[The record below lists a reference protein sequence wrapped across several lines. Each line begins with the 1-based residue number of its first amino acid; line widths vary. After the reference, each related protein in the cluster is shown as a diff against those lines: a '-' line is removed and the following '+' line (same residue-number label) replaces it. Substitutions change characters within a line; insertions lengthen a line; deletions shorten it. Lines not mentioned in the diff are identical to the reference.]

1 MHVSGDMRK
10 KEKVRNRARKKNK
23 LSNECIE
30 KNIEEVISVAQ
41 KEGVIVNVSLVFIWF
56 YSTASFSH
64 CQSVPVRR
72 FMNVHTMDVARNSMP
87 RASSIT

>member
-41 KEGVIVNVSLVFIWF
+41 KEGVIVNVSLVFI
-56 YSTASFSH
+56 
-64 CQSVPVRR
+64 
-72 FMNVHTMDVARNSMP
+72 
-87 RASSIT
+87 